1 MSENLLLYGF
11 FTPLGKFR
19 VGIFVKKHEQEI
31 QIDAMTSL
39 EKRAVSSLASI
50 YALRMLGLFM
60 ILPVF
65 ALYAEQLEGVTPF
78 MVGLAIGIYGL
89 TQAILQIP
97 FGMLSDRFGRKP
109 MIILGLVI
117 FAIGSVIAAMSDS
130 IYGVILGRAIQ
141 GAGAIAAVIMALTSD
156 LTREEHRLRAMAVIG
171 MSIGM
176 SFAFSLVL
184 GPVLDRWI
192 GVDGIFWLTGVMAI
206 LAIVVLLAIVP
217 TPAKSRFHRDTEPV
231 PALFKSV
238 LKDKQLLRLDF
249 GILVLHTM
257 LTATFVVTPLA
268 LRDFGGLESTDHW
281 YVYFPVL
288 VLALGLMVP
297 FIIIA
302 EKKRKMKQVFVGAV
316 AALVVAQL
324 LLVFAHQ
331 SLYGIVAALLIFFIA
346 FNTLEASLPSLVA
359 KTVKPDRK
367 GTAMGVYSSSQFFG
381 AFIGGALGG
390 WLHGAF
396 GMEAVFAM
404 CATMGVLW
412 LIAAA
417 TMQNPSYLS
426 SYMVRVGDVND
437 ARAAQL
443 TEQMAAIKGVTEIN
457 ILTETGVAYLKVDLH
472 TLDREGL
479 LKFAVDD
486 G

>member
-1 MSENLLLYGF
+1 MEKY
-11 FTPLGKFR
+11 
-19 VGIFVKKHEQEI
+19 VKKIEV
-31 QIDAMTSL
+31 DAMTPI

-97 FGMLSDRFGRKP
+97 FGMLSDRLGRKP
-109 MIILGLVI
+109 MIILGLII
-117 FAIGSVIAAMSDS
+117 FAVGSVIAAMSDS

-176 SFAFSLVL
+176 SFAVSLVL
-184 GPVLDRWI
+184 GPVLNQWI

-206 LAIVVLLAIVP
+206 LAMVVLLAIVP

-268 LRDFGGLESTDHW
+268 LRDFAGLPSADHW

-302 EKKRKMKQVFVGAV
+302 EKKRKMKQVFVGAI
-316 AALVVAQL
+316 AALIVAQL

-367 GTAMGVYSSSQFFG
+367 E
-381 AFIGGALGG
+381 IG
-390 WLHGAF
+390 
-396 GMEAVFAM
+396 
-404 CATMGVLW
+404 
-412 LIAAA
+412 
-417 TMQNPSYLS
+417 
-426 SYMVRVGDVND
+426 
-437 ARAAQL
+437 RAH
-443 TEQMAAIKGVTEIN
+443 V
-457 ILTETGVAYLKVDLH
+457 
-472 TLDREGL
+472 
-479 LKFAVDD
+479 
-486 G
+486 

>member
-1 MSENLLLYGF
+1 M
-11 FTPLGKFR
+11 
-19 VGIFVKKHEQEI
+19 KKEQT
-31 QIDAMTSL
+31 QNPVDAMTPL

-65 ALYAEQLEGVTPF
+65 ALYAEHLEGVTPF
-78 MVGLAIGIYGL
+78 LVGLAIGVYGL

-97 FGMLSDRFGRKP
+97 FGMMSDRIGRKP
-109 MIILGLVI
+109 MIILGLLI
-117 FAIGSVIAAMSDS
+117 FAVGSVIAAMADS

-176 SFAFSLVL
+176 SFAFSLVM
-184 GPVLDRWI
+184 GPVLNQWI
-192 GVDGIFWLTGVMAI
+192 GVDGIFWLTAVMAI
-206 LAIVVLLAIVP
+206 MGIVVLMAIVP

-238 LKDKQLLRLDF
+238 LKDGQLLRLDF
-249 GILVLHTM
+249 GILVLHMM

-268 LRDFGGLESTDHW
+268 LRDFAGLPAADHW

-302 EKKRKMKQVFVGAV
+302 EKKRKMKQVFVGAI
-316 AALVVAQL
+316 AALIVAEVILIFGYQNL
-324 LLVFAHQ
+324 W
-331 SLYGIVAALLIFFIA
+331 SMVAALLIFFVA

-390 WLHGAF
+390 WLHGEF
-396 GMEAVFAM
+396 GIEAVF
-404 CATMGVLW
+404 TMSAVLAALW

-417 TMQNPSYLS
+417 TMQPPRYLS
-426 SYMVRVGDVND
+426 SYMVRVGDVD
-437 ARAAQL
+437 QERAHQL
-443 TEQMAAIKGVTEIN
+443 EMEIITVTGVSEVYV
-457 ILTETGVAYLKVDLH
+457 LPEDGVAYLKVDLH
-472 TLDREGL
+472 ELDREGL
-479 LKFAVDD
+479 LKFAIEDE
-486 G
+486 

>member
-1 MSENLLLYGF
+1 M
-11 FTPLGKFR
+11 
-19 VGIFVKKHEQEI
+19 KKNAAEI
-31 QIDAMTSL
+31 QIDAMTL
-39 EKRAVSSLASI
+39 IEKKAVSSLASI

-78 MVGLAIGIYGL
+78 LVGLAIGIYGL

-97 FGMLSDRFGRKP
+97 FGMMSDRFGRKP
-109 MIILGLVI
+109 MIVVGLII
-117 FAIGSVIAAMSDS
+117 FAIGSVIAATSDS
-130 IYGVILGRAIQ
+130 IYGVIFGRAIQ

-156 LTREEHRLRAMAVIG
+156 LTREEHRLKAMAVIG

-176 SFAFSLVL
+176 SFAFSLIV
-184 GPVLDRWI
+184 GPVLNQWI
-192 GVDGIFWLTGVMAI
+192 GVDGIFWLTAVMAI
-206 LAIVVLLAIVP
+206 LAIVVLMLVVP

-249 GILVLHTM
+249 GIFVLHMM

-268 LRDFGGLESTDHW
+268 LRDFAGLPSVDHW

-288 VLALGLMVP
+288 VLALGIMVP

-302 EKKRKMKQVFVGAV
+302 EKKRMMKQVFVGSV
-316 AALVVAQL
+316 AALIIAQL
-324 LLVFAHQ
+324 ILVFAYQ

-381 AFIGGALGG
+381 AFVGGALGG
-390 WLHGAF
+390 WLHGEF
-396 GMEAVFAM
+396 GMEAVFTM
-404 CATMGVLW
+404 CAVLGGLW

-417 TMQNPSYLS
+417 TMKNPSYLS
-426 SYMVRVGDVND
+426 SYMVRVGDVD
-437 ARAAQL
+437 EARA
-443 TEQMAAIKGVTEIN
+443 TELEAQMAVVKGVSEIY
-457 ILTETGVAYLKVDLH
+457 IVPETGVAYLKVDMH
-472 TLDREGL
+472 TLDRESI
-479 LKFAVDD
+479 LKFAVQDD
-486 G
+486 E

>member
-1 MSENLLLYGF
+1 MLRNLLLYDV
-11 FTPLGKFR
+11 FTLLGKIR
-19 VGIFVKKHEQEI
+19 IGIVVKKRKIETS
-31 QIDAMTSL
+31 IDAMTPH
-39 EKRAVSSLASI
+39 EKKAVSSLASI

-65 ALYAEQLEGVTPF
+65 ALYAEELEGVTPF
-78 MVGLAIGIYGL
+78 LVGVAIGIYGL

-97 FGMLSDRFGRKP
+97 FGMLSDRLGRKP
-109 MIILGLVI
+109 MIILGLLI
-117 FAIGSVIAAMSDS
+117 FAVGSVIAAMSDS

-156 LTREEHRLRAMAVIG
+156 LTREEHRLKAMAVIG

-176 SFAFSLVL
+176 SFAFSLVA
-184 GPVLDRWI
+184 GPLLDQWI
-192 GVDGIFWLTGVMAI
+192 GVDGIFWLTAVMAI
-206 LAIVVLLAIVP
+206 LSIVVLMSRVP

-238 LKDKQLLRLDF
+238 LKDSQLLRLDF
-249 GILVLHTM
+249 GILVLHMM
-257 LTATFVVTPLA
+257 LTATFVVMPLA
-268 LRDFGGLESTDHW
+268 LRDYAGLASADHW

-288 VLALGLMVP
+288 VIALGLMVP

-302 EKKRKMKQVFVGAV
+302 EKKRKMKQVFVGAISS
-316 AALVVAQL
+316 LIVAQL
-324 LLVFAHQ
+324 LLVFAYQ
-331 SLYGIVAALLIFFIA
+331 NLYGIVAALLIFFVA

-390 WLHGAF
+390 WLHGEF
-396 GMEAVFAM
+396 GIEAVFMMSAIL
-404 CATMGVLW
+404 ALLW
-412 LIAAA
+412 LITAA

-426 SYMVRVGDVND
+426 SFMVRVGEVDEPR
-437 ARAAQL
+437 ARELEAEMAQV
-443 TEQMAAIKGVTEIN
+443 TGVSEVSI
-457 ILTETGVAYLKVDLH
+457 IAETGVAFLKVDMH
-472 TLDREGL
+472 ALDHEGV

-486 G
+486 A

>member
-1 MSENLLLYGF
+1 M
-11 FTPLGKFR
+11 
-19 VGIFVKKHEQEI
+19 KKEQT
-31 QIDAMTSL
+31 QIPVDAMTPI

-65 ALYAEQLEGVTPF
+65 ALYAEHLDGVTPF
-78 MVGLAIGIYGL
+78 LVGLAIGVYGL

-97 FGMLSDRFGRKP
+97 FGMMSDRIGRKP
-109 MIILGLVI
+109 MIVFGLII

-176 SFAFSLVL
+176 SFAVSLIL
-184 GPVLDRWI
+184 GPVLDQWI
-192 GVDGIFWLTGVMAI
+192 GVDGIFWLTAVMAI
-206 LAIVVLLAIVP
+206 MAIVVLMMVVP

-238 LKDKQLLRLDF
+238 LKDGQLLRLDF

-268 LRDFGGLESTDHW
+268 LRDFAGLEAANHW

-302 EKKRKMKQVFVGAV
+302 EKKRKMKQVFVGSI
-316 AALVVAQL
+316 AALVVAQVM
-324 LLVFAHQ
+324 LVFAYQ

-390 WLHGAF
+390 WLHGAY

-404 CATMGVLW
+404 CAVLASLW
-412 LIAAA
+412 FIAAA
-417 TMQNPSYLS
+417 TMDNPSYMS
-426 SYMVRVGDVND
+426 SYMVRVGEIDENR
-437 ARAAQL
+437 AREIE
-443 TEQMAAIKGVTEIN
+443 TEMAVITGVSEVYV
-457 ILTETGVAYLKVDLH
+457 LPETGIAYLKVDLPK
-472 TLDREGL
+472 LDREHL
-479 LKFAVDD
+479 LKFAIDD
-486 G
+486 E

>member
-1 MSENLLLYGF
+1 MKKDQTQ
-11 FTPLGKFR
+11 TP
-19 VGIFVKKHEQEI
+19 
-31 QIDAMTSL
+31 IDAMTPL

-65 ALYAEQLEGVTPF
+65 ALYAEHLEGVTPF
-78 MVGLAIGIYGL
+78 LVGLAIGIYGL

-97 FGMLSDRFGRKP
+97 FGMMSDRFGRKP
-109 MIILGLVI
+109 MIIIGLLI
-117 FAIGSVIAAMSDS
+117 FAVGSVIAAMSDS
-130 IYGVILGRAIQ
+130 IYGVIIGRAIQ

-176 SFAFSLVL
+176 SFAFSLIM
-184 GPVLDRWI
+184 GPVLNQWI
-192 GVDGIFWLTGVMAI
+192 GVDGIFWLTAVMAI
-206 LAIVVLLAIVP
+206 MGIVVLMGRVP
-217 TPAKSRFHRDTEPV
+217 TPAKSRFHRDSEPV

-238 LKDKQLLRLDF
+238 LKDAQLLRLDF
-249 GILVLHTM
+249 GILVLHMM
-257 LTATFVVTPLA
+257 LTASFVVIPLA
-268 LRDFGGLESTDHW
+268 LRDFAELPSAHHW

-297 FIIIA
+297 FIIMA
-302 EKKRKMKQVFVGAV
+302 EKKRKMKQVFVGAI
-316 AALVVAQL
+316 AALIVAEL
-324 LLVFAHQ
+324 ILIFGYQ
-331 SLYGIVAALLIFFIA
+331 SLWGIVAALLIFFVA

-390 WLHGAF
+390 WLHGQY
-396 GMEAVFAM
+396 GIEAVFMMSAGL
-404 CATMGVLW
+404 AVLW

-417 TMQNPSYLS
+417 TMENPLYLS
-426 SYMVRVGDVND
+426 SYMVRVGDVNEGR
-437 ARAAQL
+437 AREL
-443 TEQMAAIKGVTEIN
+443 ESEIRGITGVSEVYVHP
-457 ILTETGVAYLKVDLH
+457 EDGVAYLKVDLH

-479 LKFAVDD
+479 LKFAVDEA
-486 G
+486 